1 MRRVLSLAA
10 LTLLA
15 VALTPGRA
23 AVAAEPYRVGLGDVL
38 EVVVEG
44 RADLS
49 RLPTVQTTGGVF
61 LPRAG
66 YVEAAGLTTDEIEER
81 IAPLLVAEDL
91 PAPEVSVRVKEH
103 KSQFVWVHGE
113 VLHPGRKPLRG
124 GTRLIDALL
133 DAGGFTARASGGV
146 TIHRQNGTFPDGG
159 HSHAVRLSGADPTS
173 QEIQELGLFLKSGD
187 VIFVGTQHWVTVS
200 GEVARPGRYPLE
212 NGLTLTHL
220 IEQAGGRTPFGS
232 DRVTVRRIDAA
243 AGGASDIEANLKA
256 IRSGDAS
263 DPVLA
268 PGDQVAVATRG
279 L

>member
-1 MRRVLSLAA
+1 MTRTVALAV

-15 VALTPGRA
+15 VTLAPGPA
-23 AVAAEPYRVGLGDVL
+23 GAFEPYRVGPGDLL
-38 EVVVEG
+38 EVVVHG

-61 LPRAG
+61 LPRVG
-66 YVEAAGLTTDEIEER
+66 YVEVAGLTTGEIEGR
-81 IAPLLVAEDL
+81 ITPLLVAEDL
-91 PAPEVSVRVKEH
+91 PAPEVSVRVKEY

-133 DAGGFTARASGGV
+133 DAGGFTARASGDV
-146 TIHRQNGTFPDGG
+146 TIRRDSGTLPDGQRYR
-159 HSHAVRLSGADPTS
+159 AVRFSGADPTS
-173 QEIQELGLFLKSGD
+173 EEIQELGLYLVSGD
-187 VIFVGTQHWVTVS
+187 VILAGTQHWVIVG

-212 NGLTLTHL
+212 DDLTVTRL

-232 DRVTVRRIDAA
+232 DRVTVRRLDAA
-243 AGGASDIEANLKA
+243 AGGTSDIEADLKA
-256 IRSGDAS
+256 IRSGNAPDL
-263 DPVLA
+263 VLS
-268 PGDQVAVATRG
+268 PGDRVTVPTRG

>member
-1 MRRVLSLAA
+1 MRRALALIA
-10 LTLLA
+10 STLVPILA
-15 VALTPGRA
+15 PGE
-23 AVAAEPYRVGLGDVL
+23 VPAAELYRVGPGDVL
-38 EVVVEG
+38 EVVVSG

-49 RLPTVQTTGGVF
+49 RLPTVQTTGGVY

-66 YVEAAGLTTDEIEER
+66 YVEVAGLTTDEIAAR
-81 IAPLLVAEDL
+81 ITPLLVAEDL
-91 PAPEVSVRVKEH
+91 PAPEVSVQVKEY

-133 DAGGFTARASGGV
+133 DAGGFTARASGDV
-146 TIHRQNGTFPDGG
+146 TIQRQNGTLPDGG
-159 HSHAVRLSGADPTS
+159 HSRSFRFSGANPTPE
-173 QEIQELGLFLKSGD
+173 EIQELGLFLASGD
-187 VIFVGTQHWVTVS
+187 VIFAGTQHWVIVS

-232 DRVTVRRIDAA
+232 DRVTVQRIDAA
-243 AGGASDIEANLKA
+243 AGGVSDIEANLKT
-256 IRSGDAS
+256 IQSGDAT
-263 DPVLA
+263 DPVLS
-268 PGDQVAVATRG
+268 PGDRVAVPTRG